1 MGGHTG
7 GVLPETSIR
16 ALAARLSGD
25 PAAPVAHLGEG
36 WDNVVWSVG
45 PDLVLRVR
53 KEGSAQERALAVQ
66 HDVDLLHFA
75 ARHSTL
81 TAPEVV
87 AVAPFDGA
95 LLTTRV
101 PGVAAADAAPDLPAL
116 ADTLAVFLTAL
127 HSVPLAEAAEVVAP
141 DPDDAATWLRE
152 VGEEYAEAR
161 DAVPPDLR
169 PAVEAFLAA
178 APPAPAH
185 RLVFC
190 HHDVRD
196 DHVMV
201 DPASGLVTGLID
213 WGDALL
219 GDPALDLATVLA
231 DFGPDVYARVLAGYG
246 VPLEAGFEERVHHVA
261 RRRMVED
268 LAYRARTGDRPGAAR
283 AEAVLRTLL

>member
-1 MGGHTG
+1 M
-7 GVLPETSIR
+7 LPEASLR

-25 PAAPVAHLGEG
+25 PSAPVAYLGEG

-45 PDLVLRVR
+45 PDQVLRVR
-53 KEGSAQERALAVQ
+53 KQGSAQERALAVQ

-75 ARHSTL
+75 ARHSTV
-81 TAPEVV
+81 TAPAVV

-101 PGVAAADAAPDLPAL
+101 PGVPAAEAAPDLPAL
-116 ADTLAVFLTAL
+116 ADTLAALLTAL
-127 HSVPLAEAAEVVAP
+127 HSVPATVAAEVVAP

-152 VGEEYAEAR
+152 VGQEYAEAR
-161 DAVPPDLR
+161 DAFPADLR
-169 PAVEAFLAA
+169 ADVEAFLAA
-178 APPAPAH
+178 APPAPAE

-201 DPASGLVTGLID
+201 DPDTGLVTGLID

-219 GDPALDLATVLA
+219 GDPALDLATVLT
-231 DFGPDVYARVLAGYG
+231 DFGPEVYARVLGGYA
-246 VPLEAGFEERVHHVA
+246 VPLEEGFESRVRHVA

-268 LAYRARTGDRPGAAR
+268 LAYRARIGDRPGAERTAATLR
-283 AEAVLRTLL
+283 ALL